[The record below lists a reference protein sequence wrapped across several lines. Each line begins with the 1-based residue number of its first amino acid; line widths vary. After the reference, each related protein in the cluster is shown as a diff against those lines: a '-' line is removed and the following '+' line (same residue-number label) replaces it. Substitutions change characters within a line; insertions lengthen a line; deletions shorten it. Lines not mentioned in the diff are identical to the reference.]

1 MANKLVVL
9 ATFDHSIKAELAKS
23 ALANAGIDAHLGDDN
38 LVSMN
43 WLLSNAVVGIK
54 LIVREED
61 AERSLEI
68 YREIE
73 THLGTNSPIDD
84 DELER
89 QALEASSENG
99 EFDESVE
106 FNES

>member
-1 MANKLVVL
+1 MANKHVVL

-43 WLLSNAVVGIK
+43 WLLANAVGGIK

-61 AERSLEI
+61 AERALEI

-73 THLGTNSPIDD
+73 AHLGANSPIDD

-89 QALEASSENG
+89 QALEASSESG
-99 EFDESVE
+99 EFDASAEVDES
-106 FNES
+106 